1 MKNQTTTSQKNER
14 TKKIINFGCLPI
26 LGVFVLIMIAS
37 AIWPTD
43 NFQTDKTSAAYVA
56 SQQIIKT
63 QLQFPE
69 EAEFATLPV
78 LSEIQEGT
86 DSIYRVVGDVTVKN
100 AFGVRSKLQYMLRM
114 KYIGGEPIS
123 AQSWEIIDYSIPGVE

>member
-100 AFGVRSKLQYMLRM
+100 AFGVKSKIQYMLRM
-114 KYIGGEPIS
+114 KYTGG
-123 AQSWEIIDYSIPGVE
+123 

>member
-1 MKNQTTTSQKNER
+1 MKNQKSTTQKNEN
-14 TKKIINFGCLPI
+14 TKKLLKFGCLPI
-26 LGVFVLIMIAS
+26 LAIFVIILIAS

-43 NFQTDKTSAAYVA
+43 HFQSDKTSAAYVA
-56 SQQIIKT
+56 SKQIIKT

-69 EAEFATLPV
+69 EADFALLPV

-100 AFGVRSKLQYMLRM
+100 AFGVKSKIQYMLRM
-114 KYIGGEPIS
+114 KYTGGEPTN
-123 AQSWEIIDYSIPGVE
+123 AQSWQVIDYSIPGVE